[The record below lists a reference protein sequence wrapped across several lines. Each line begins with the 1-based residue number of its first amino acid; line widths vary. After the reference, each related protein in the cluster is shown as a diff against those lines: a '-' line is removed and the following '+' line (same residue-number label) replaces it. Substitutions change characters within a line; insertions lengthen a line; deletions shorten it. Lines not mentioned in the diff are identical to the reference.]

1 MTTPHRQAALLVAA
15 LLVAVPSD
23 AQLRNC
29 PKLASDTSAYKVV
42 LDDFSYASAAA
53 GNDADLAALKNDLQ
67 FNFGAQLRTITS
79 AAQKLNRD
87 LAVPLVVVECPGR
100 QPSLDGQEFTPELA
114 ETLSDDR
121 VVVEMWG
128 RFDLRSDAGG
138 TTTRR
143 ATVGYVIPPVQHY
156 VGSDVAPPIHVVDY
170 PKSGSTVAAA
180 ELTNLPEMPAFA
192 LVGLGTK
199 AARAKRYDL
208 ASWALNRAEGGLLEA
223 QGAAANPD
231 LDALL
236 GYVRREAC
244 KVRSDARR
252 DNTYTGPLKLAPDRP
267 CPESR

>member
-1 MTTPHRQAALLVAA
+1 MTTPRTQAGILVAA
-15 LLVAVPSD
+15 LLVAAPAS
-23 AQLRNC
+23 AELRNC
-29 PKLASDTSAYKVV
+29 PKLAGDTNAYKVV
-42 LDDFSYASAAA
+42 LDDFSFASTAA
-53 GNDADLAALKNDLQ
+53 GNDPDLAALKNDLQ

-114 ETLSDDR
+114 ETLSDNR

-128 RFDLRSDAGG
+128 RFDLRNDTVGK
-138 TTTRR
+138 TTRR

-156 VGSDVAPPIHVVDY
+156 AGSEDAPPIHVLDY
-170 PKSGSTVAAA
+170 PKSGTVVAAA

-208 ASWALNRAEGGLLEA
+208 ASWAFNRAEGSLLDA
-223 QGAAANPD
+223 QRAAANPD
-231 LDALL
+231 LEALL
-236 GYVRREAC
+236 DYVRREAC
-244 KVRSDARR
+244 KVRADARR
-252 DNTYTGPLKLAPDRP
+252 DSTYTGPLKLAPDRT
-267 CPESR
+267 CPQSR

>member
-1 MTTPHRQAALLVAA
+1 MKVSRPGAGLFLAALLAA
-15 LLVAVPSD
+15 PAVD

-29 PKLASDTSAYKVV
+29 PKLTSDTNAYKVV
-42 LDDFSYASAAA
+42 LDDFAFASAAA
-53 GNDADLAALKNDLQ
+53 GDDADLVALKNDLQ

-114 ETLSDDR
+114 ETLSDSR

-138 TTTRR
+138 ARTRR

-156 VGSDVAPPIHVVDY
+156 AGSDAAQPIHIVDY
-170 PKSGSTVAAA
+170 PKGGGPIATA

-199 AARAKRYDL
+199 AARARRYDL
-208 ASWALNRAEGGLLEA
+208 AAWAFNRAEGGLLEA
-223 QGAAANPD
+223 QGAAVNPD
-231 LDALL
+231 LDSLL

-244 KVRSDARR
+244 QVRADARR
-252 DNTYTGPLKLAPDRP
+252 DGAYTGPLKLGPDRP
-267 CPESR
+267 CPGSR

>member
-1 MTTPHRQAALLVAA
+1 MTLSRMQAGFLVAA
-15 LLVAVPSD
+15 MLAAASAD

-29 PKLASDTSAYKVV
+29 PKLAGDTNAYKVV
-42 LDDFSYASAAA
+42 LDDFSYANTAA

-87 LAVPLVVVECPGR
+87 LAVPLVVVECKGR

-114 ETLSDDR
+114 ESLSDSR

-128 RFDLRSDAGG
+128 RFDLRSDTGG
-138 TTTRR
+138 ATTRR

-156 VGSDVAPPIHVVDY
+156 ARSDDAPPIHVVDY
-170 PKSGSTVAAA
+170 PKSGVASAAA

-208 ASWALNRAEGGLLEA
+208 AAWALNRAEGGLLDA
-223 QGAAANPD
+223 QGAVASPD
-231 LDALL
+231 IDALL

-244 KVRSDARR
+244 RVRADARR
-252 DNTYTGPLKLAPDRP
+252 DGAYAGPLKLGPDRA

>member
-1 MTTPHRQAALLVAA
+1 MTRWHARSGILLAALLAA
-15 LLVAVPSD
+15 PTVD

-29 PKLASDTSAYKVV
+29 PKLASDTDAYKVV
-42 LDDFSYASAAA
+42 LDDFAYASAAA
-53 GNDADLAALKNDLQ
+53 GNDADLVALKNDLQ

-79 AAQKLNRD
+79 AARQLDRD
-87 LAVPLVVVECPGR
+87 LAVPLVVVECLGR

-114 ETLSDDR
+114 ETLSDSR

-128 RFDLRSDAGG
+128 RFDLRSGAGG
-138 TTTRR
+138 APTRR

-156 VGSDVAPPIHVVDY
+156 AGSDEVAPIHIVDY
-170 PKSGSTVAAA
+170 PKGGAAIATV

-208 ASWALNRAEGGLLEA
+208 AAWAFNRAEGGLLEA
-223 QGAAANPD
+223 QGAAADPD
-231 LDALL
+231 LDTLL

-244 KVRSDARR
+244 KVRADARR
-252 DNTYTGPLKLAPDRP
+252 DVAYTGALKLGPDRP
-267 CPESR
+267 CPESQ